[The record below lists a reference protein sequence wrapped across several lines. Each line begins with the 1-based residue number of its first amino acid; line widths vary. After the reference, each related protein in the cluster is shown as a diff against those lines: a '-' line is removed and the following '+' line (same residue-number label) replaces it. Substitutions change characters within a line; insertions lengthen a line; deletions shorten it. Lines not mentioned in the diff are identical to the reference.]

1 MPESCAN
8 LCKTSARVNDS
19 SRVFGS
25 TPLYEAGSPLTFAV
39 INRRHTI
46 WQSEKLKQTKRQSFS
61 LWGDMG
67 TIERLL
73 SVEEALIHVMVMV
86 SAADS
91 AMSDAELRQLGD
103 IVGILPVFKDFD
115 DNNLIKITQQCAE
128 RLSGENGMNATLA
141 LVAESLPT
149 KLHDTAYALGVEIAA
164 ADLRV
169 SPEEVRMLQLLRDH
183 LKLDKLTIA
192 AIERGAQ
199 ARFRTQ

>member
-1 MPESCAN
+1 M
-8 LCKTSARVNDS
+8 D
-19 SRVFGS
+19 
-25 TPLYEAGSPLTFAV
+25 
-39 INRRHTI
+39 
-46 WQSEKLKQTKRQSFS
+46 
-61 LWGDMG
+61 
-67 TIERLL
+67 RLL

-115 DNNLIKITQQCAE
+115 DDKLVSITTQCAE
-128 RLSGENGMNATLA
+128 RLSGENGMKDTLA
-141 LVAESLPT
+141 LIAGSLPT

-183 LKLDKLTIA
+183 LKVDKLTIA

>member
-1 MPESCAN
+1 M
-8 LCKTSARVNDS
+8 
-19 SRVFGS
+19 
-25 TPLYEAGSPLTFAV
+25 
-39 INRRHTI
+39 
-46 WQSEKLKQTKRQSFS
+46 

-67 TIERLL
+67 TIDRLL

-128 RLSGENGMNATLA
+128 RLSGENGMNKTLE
-141 LVAESLPT
+141 LVADSLPT

-169 SPEEVRMLQLLRDH
+169 SPEEVRMLQLLRNH